1 MLIEWNSK
9 SKQLESADIA
19 EKGIINDII
28 ARTVLHI
35 IRPMACRRLH
45 CVKKNLKKF
54 DIKVLEEKQW
64 RRQKHCS
71 ALSKMPIQI

>member
-1 MLIEWNSK
+1 MLVEWNSK

-28 ARTVLHI
+28 ARTVLHT

-45 CVKKNLKKF
+45 LKKKSQ
-54 DIKVLEEKQW
+54 KV
-64 RRQKHCS
+64 
-71 ALSKMPIQI
+71 